1 MAKSLLTRSKT
12 EGEIGRDWTQGSIT
26 KNLLSL
32 SWPMLISYTIQ
43 MIGPTIDMVWIG
55 KLGSNSIAGVG
66 VSVMTVQFANS
77 LIWGLF
83 VGTTAMIA
91 RFIGAK
97 DAQTANRVAQQSF
110 VIGVSFSIAMV
121 IIGLFMSDAILA
133 LFGVEPGVAAEG
145 AAYLRIQFV
154 GMATMSTISLSQ
166 SIMQASGDA
175 FTPMKINIGYRLFQ
189 VVLCPALIFG
199 WWIFPELGVR
209 GAALSNVITQ
219 GIGGA
224 IALRIL
230 FTGRTR
236 TQVQINLW

>member
-97 DAQTANRVAQQSF
+97 DRESFTASLQPAYWPVIPGHKQSLP
-110 VIGVSFSIAMV
+110 VSF
-121 IIGLFMSDAILA
+121 
-133 LFGVEPGVAAEG
+133 
-145 AAYLRIQFV
+145 
-154 GMATMSTISLSQ
+154 
-166 SIMQASGDA
+166 
-175 FTPMKINIGYRLFQ
+175 
-189 VVLCPALIFG
+189 
-199 WWIFPELGVR
+199 
-209 GAALSNVITQ
+209 
-219 GIGGA
+219 
-224 IALRIL
+224 
-230 FTGRTR
+230 
-236 TQVQINLW
+236 